1 MLSLQQISDRL
12 EIQDLVAAYSAA
24 VDSSNW
30 GGLDAVFT
38 PDAIID
44 YTAVGGP
51 RGDLPTIKAYL
62 ARVMP
67 EFKSFQHMTGPTQL
81 SIRNEEASGRTIV
94 FNPIVFSR
102 DGDDEHVLFVGLW
115 YCDTFVRI
123 GGGWR
128 IRERRE
134 ERCYMHN
141 MPGWFVQPPA

>member
-24 VDSSNW
+24 VDSSDW
-30 GGLDAVFT
+30 DGLDAVFT

-44 YTAVGGP
+44 YTEVGGP
-51 RGDLPTIKAYL
+51 RGDLSTIKAYL

-81 SIRNEEASGRTIV
+81 TIRNDGATGRTIV
-94 FNPIVFSR
+94 FNPIVFSQ
-102 DGDDEHVLFVGLW
+102 GENEHVLFVGLW
-115 YCDTFVRI
+115 YCDTFVRVEN
-123 GGGWR
+123 GWR

-141 MPGWFVQPPA
+141 MPGWFVQQPA